1 MSKHHQIIVVNRLFQ
16 DKLVEAAKTSDDVN
30 ITGMFGILVLAGLG
44 WYWIQEKENFVIV
57 R

>member
-1 MSKHHQIIVVNRLFQ
+1 MSKHHQIIVGQQTIPGQV
-16 DKLVEAAKTSDDVN
+16 VEAAKTSDDVN

-44 WYWIQEKENFVIV
+44 WIGSRKENFVIV